1 MARHLRRAELL
12 VAIEGLALLRGLH
25 DGSDDDAARR
35 LTEVRTILAREH
47 PGEDAAEP
55 IAEAQ
60 PSIGYGAWAASY
72 DEPDNPIVELE
83 QPVVWELIGRA
94 PVGRALDAACGTGR
108 HAERL
113 LELGHTV
120 DGFDLTPEM
129 LALAAVNAP
138 GVRLRSGELSAIP
151 LRPTPTTSSCAR
163 SRSRTSSNCPVRCAE
178 LARVLAPGGRLIV
191 SVLHPMLVAL
201 GWYASFTGADGRR
214 GFIREHPHRHA
225 DYLSALEAAGLRL
238 VQMREPALAREQLAA
253 KRRASSEIPEATAT
267 AYAGLP
273 GVLVLVADRPR
284 AGAGPT
290 RASRG

>member
-94 PVGRALDAACGTGR
+94 SVGRALDAACGTGR

-151 LRPTPTTSSCAR
+151 FAADAYDLVVCALALAHVEQL
-163 SRSRTSSNCPVRCAE
+163 SGAVAE